1 MSQRILRGVAVTAA
15 SILSLAVAVPAHAD
29 ANTFSD
35 PNDEA
40 GIHDDITTVKVAN
53 GSGGGARVA
62 VRADV
67 GPVHPGDFF
76 TFWFDT
82 RFGDPGPE
90 YKVVVNPGSDGIELL
105 RLEEF
110 GDRGTVFPCD
120 RLRASADVFSADD
133 ISVSVPR
140 VCMDNP
146 GSVRVSLRARYLDDG
161 HQVSDWA
168 PDEREFF
175 APVPR

>member
-1 MSQRILRGVAVTAA
+1 MSHLVRRGAAVAAA
-15 SILSLAVAVPAHAD
+15 SILSLAVAIPAHAD
-29 ANTFSD
+29 SRTFSD
-35 PNDEA
+35 PNGDA

-82 RFGDPGPE
+82 RFNDSGPE
-90 YKVVVNPGSDGIELL
+90 YKVVVNPGSDGIELR

-110 GDRGTVFPCD
+110 GESGTVVPCGK
-120 RLRASADVFSADD
+120 LRASADVFSADD

-140 VCMDNP
+140 SCMNNP
-146 GSVRVSLRARYLDDG
+146 GSIRVSLRARYLDDG

-168 PDEREFF
+168 PDERKFF
-175 APVPR
+175 ASVAL

>member
-1 MSQRILRGVAVTAA
+1 MSHHILRGAAVTAA

-29 ANTFSD
+29 AKTFTD
-35 PNDEA
+35 PNNDA
-40 GIHDDITTVKVAN
+40 GIHDDITMVKVAN
-53 GSGGGARVA
+53 GSGGGARLA

-67 GPVHPGDFF
+67 GPVHAGDFF

-82 RFGDPGPE
+82 RFSDPGPE
-90 YKVVVNPGSDGIELL
+90 YKVVVHPGSDGIELR

-110 GDRGTVFPCD
+110 GDGGTVVPCNK
-120 RLRASADVFSADD
+120 LRASADVFSSDD

-140 VCMDNP
+140 SCMDNP
-146 GSVRVSLRARYLDDG
+146 GSVRVALRARYLDDG

-168 PDEREFF
+168 PNERKFF
-175 APVPR
+175 AAVPR